1 MKLFYQEMLGFL
13 LVIITSIVIIGSS
26 TIHFATIQAYS
37 QSYSRLEGYGNSIGK
52 LALAKNNPQ
61 HELDAKFLRNL
72 QVVMEGED
80 VNLRI
85 FNNKNRQVYPETE
98 MNWALPEKLFKQLKK
113 GKTIHI
119 RNDHEDGRV
128 ASFSNKDPYTSVIV
142 PWLSKGKLVGLIWIG
157 SRVQNVEQMIVREKH
172 NLVTAL
178 LSSLIIGGLI
188 SFVLSYYISR
198 KIKLLSNATKRVAH
212 GNFDVHLKHKNTD
225 EIDDLARNFNI
236 MVNALKESSNEIKAQ
251 EKRRDQFMADA
262 AHEMRTP
269 LTTINGLLEGFEYDA
284 IPEEAKPKSIALMHS
299 ETKRLIRLV
308 NENLDYEKIRS
319 NKISLIQAKFN
330 ATEILTNLLTQMKQ
344 KAVEKNDE
352 LILNCPP
359 EVEVYADKD
368 RFTQIMVNLVQNALQ
383 FTENGKITIS
393 AKRIKHAVQFKIS
406 DTGIGMN
413 KKQMKY
419 IFERFYKADPSR
431 AKIGSG
437 ESGLGLSIVLSL
449 IKQHGGKIDV
459 DSKPGKGAVFTVT
472 LYDKGYKEFVKD

>member
-1 MKLFYQEMLGFL
+1 MKLFYQEILGFL

-37 QSYSRLEGYGNSIGK
+37 QSYTRLEGYGTSIGK
-52 LALAKNNPQ
+52 LALAKDNPK
-61 HELDAKFLRNL
+61 HELDAKFLKNL
-72 QVVMEGED
+72 QVVVEGED

-85 FNNKNRQVYPETE
+85 FNNKNRQVYPETT
-98 MNWALPEKLFKQLKK
+98 MNWALPQKLFKQLKN
-113 GKTIHI
+113 GKTIRI
-119 RNDHEDGRV
+119 RNDHQDGRV
-128 ASFSNKDPYTSVIV
+128 SSFSNKDAYTSVIV
-142 PWLSKGKLVGLIWIG
+142 PWRSKGKLVGVIWIG

-172 NLVTAL
+172 NLLTAL
-178 LSSLIIGGLI
+178 LSSLVIGGLI
-188 SFVLSYYISR
+188 SFILSYYISR
-198 KIKLLSNATKRVAH
+198 KIKLLSNATKKVAQ
-212 GNFDVHLKHKNTD
+212 GDFNVHLKHKDTD

-236 MVNALKESSNEIKAQ
+236 MVNALKESNDEIKAQ
-251 EKRRDQFMADA
+251 EKRREQFMADA

-308 NENLDYEKIRS
+308 NENLDYEKIRN
-319 NKISLIQAKFN
+319 NKISLIQSKFN
-330 ATEILTNLLTQMKQ
+330 ATEVLANLLTQMKQ
-344 KAVEKNDE
+344 KAAQKNDE
-352 LILNCPP
+352 LILNCPH
-359 EVEVYADKD
+359 

-393 AKRIKHAVQFKIS
+393 AKRIEHGAQFKIA

-449 IKQHGGKIDV
+449 IKQHGGKINV
-459 DSKPGKGAVFTVT
+459 DSEPGKGATFTVT
-472 LYDKGYKEFVKD
+472 LYDKGYKEFIKD

>member
-1 MKLFYQEMLGFL
+1 MKLFYQEILGFL

-37 QSYSRLEGYGNSIGK
+37 QSYTRLEGYGTSIGK
-52 LALAKNNPQ
+52 LALAKDNPK
-61 HELDAKFLRNL
+61 HELDAKFLKNL

-85 FNNKNRQVYPETE
+85 FNNKNRQIYPETT
-98 MNWALPEKLFKQLKK
+98 MNWALPQKLFKQLKN
-113 GKTIHI
+113 GKTIRI
-119 RNDHEDGRV
+119 RNDHQDGRV
-128 ASFSNKDPYTSVIV
+128 SSFSNKDAYTSVIV
-142 PWLSKGKLVGLIWIG
+142 PWRSKGKLVGVIWIG

-172 NLVTAL
+172 NLLTAL
-178 LSSLIIGGLI
+178 LSSLVIGGLI

-198 KIKLLSNATKRVAH
+198 KIKLLSNATKKVAQ
-212 GNFDVHLKHKNTD
+212 GDFNVHLKHKDTD

-236 MVNALKESSNEIKAQ
+236 MVNALKESNDEIKAQ
-251 EKRRDQFMADA
+251 EKRREQFMADA

-308 NENLDYEKIRS
+308 NENIRN
-319 NKISLIQAKFN
+319 NKISLIQSKFN
-330 ATEILTNLLTQMKQ
+330 ATEVLANLLTQMKQ
-344 KAVEKNDE
+344 KAAQKNDE
-352 LILNCPP
+352 LILDCP
-359 EVEVYADKD
+359 EQVEVHADKD

-393 AKRIKHAVQFKIS
+393 SKRIEHGAQFKIA

-449 IKQHGGKIDV
+449 IKQHGGKINV
-459 DSKPGKGAVFTVT
+459 DSEPGKGATFTVT
-472 LYDKGYKEFVKD
+472 LYDKGYKEFIKD

>member
-37 QSYSRLEGYGNSIGK
+37 QSYSRLEGYGTSIGK
-52 LALAKNNPQ
+52 LALAKDNPR
-61 HELDAKFLRNL
+61 HELDAKFLKNL

-85 FNNKNRQVYPETE
+85 FNNKNRQVYPETT
-98 MNWALPEKLFKQLKK
+98 MNWALPQKLFKQLKN
-113 GKTIHI
+113 GKTVRI

-128 ASFSNKDPYTSVIV
+128 TSFSNKDAYTSVIV
-142 PWLSKGKLVGLIWIG
+142 PWRSNGKLVGVIWIG
-157 SRVQNVEQMIVREKH
+157 SRVQNVEQMLVREKH
-172 NLVTAL
+172 NLITAL
-178 LSSLIIGGLI
+178 LSSLVIGGLI
-188 SFVLSYYISR
+188 SFILSYYISR
-198 KIKLLSNATKRVAH
+198 KIKLLSSATKKVAQ
-212 GNFDVHLKHKNTD
+212 GDFNVHLKHKDTD

-236 MVNALKESSNEIKAQ
+236 MVNALK
-251 EKRRDQFMADA
+251 
-262 AHEMRTP
+262 
-269 LTTINGLLEGFEYDA
+269 
-284 IPEEAKPKSIALMHS
+284 EAKPKSIALMHS

-308 NENLDYEKIRS
+308 NENLDYEKIRN
-319 NKISLIQAKFN
+319 NKISLIQSRFN
-330 ATEILTNLLTQMKQ
+330 ATEVLTNLLTQMKQ
-344 KAVEKNDE
+344 KAIQKNDK
-352 LILNCPP
+352 LILDCPS

-383 FTENGKITIS
+383 FTEKEKIKIS
-393 AKRIKHAVQFKIS
+393 AWRIKHGAQFEIA
-406 DTGIGMN
+406 DTGIGMSQ
-413 KKQMKY
+413 KQMKY

-459 DSKPGKGAVFTVT
+459 DSEPGKGAKFTVT
-472 LYDKGYKEFVKD
+472 LYDKGYKEFIKD

>member
-37 QSYSRLEGYGNSIGK
+37 QSYSRLEGYGTSIGK
-52 LALAKNNPQ
+52 LALAKDNPR
-61 HELDAKFLRNL
+61 HELDAKFLKNL

-85 FNNKNRQVYPETE
+85 FNNKNRQVYPETT
-98 MNWALPEKLFKQLKK
+98 MNWALPQKLFKQLKN
-113 GKTIHI
+113 GKTIRI

-128 ASFSNKDPYTSVIV
+128 TSFSNKDAYTSVIV
-142 PWLSKGKLVGLIWIG
+142 PWRSKGKLVGVIWIG

-172 NLVTAL
+172 NLITAL
-178 LSSLIIGGLI
+178 LSSLVIGGLI
-188 SFVLSYYISR
+188 SFILSYYISR
-198 KIKLLSNATKRVAH
+198 KIKLLSNATKKVAQ
-212 GNFDVHLKHKNTD
+212 GDFNVHLKHKDTD
-225 EIDDLARNFNI
+225 GIDDLARNFNI
-236 MVNALKESSNEIKAQ
+236 MVNALKESNDEIKAQ
-251 EKRRDQFMADA
+251 EKRREQFMADA

-308 NENLDYEKIRS
+308 NENLDYEKIRN
-319 NKISLIQAKFN
+319 NKISLIQSRFN
-330 ATEILTNLLTQMKQ
+330 ATEVLTNLLTQMKQ
-344 KAVEKNDE
+344 KAIQKNDK
-352 LILNCPP
+352 LILNCPH
-359 EVEVYADKD
+359 
-368 RFTQIMVNLVQNALQ
+368 ALQ
-383 FTENGKITIS
+383 FTENGKIKIS
-393 AKRIKHAVQFKIS
+393 AWRIKHGAQFEIA

-413 KKQMKY
+413 QKQMKY

-459 DSKPGKGAVFTVT
+459 DSEPGKGAKFTVT
-472 LYDKGYKEFVKD
+472 LYDKGYKEFIKD

>member
-1 MKLFYQEMLGFL
+1 MKLFYQEILGFL

-37 QSYSRLEGYGNSIGK
+37 QSYTRLEEYGTSIGK
-52 LALAKNNPQ
+52 LALAKDNPK
-61 HELDAKFLRNL
+61 HELDAKFLKNL

-85 FNNKNRQVYPETE
+85 FNNKNRQVYPETT
-98 MNWALPEKLFKQLKK
+98 MNWALPQKLFKQLKN
-113 GKTIHI
+113 GKKIRI

-128 ASFSNKDPYTSVIV
+128 SSFSNKDAYTSVIV
-142 PWLSKGKLVGLIWIG
+142 PWRSKGKLVGVIWIG

-172 NLVTAL
+172 NLLTAL
-178 LSSLIIGGLI
+178 LSSLVIGGLI
-188 SFVLSYYISR
+188 SFILSYYISR
-198 KIKLLSNATKRVAH
+198 KIKLLSNATKKVAQ
-212 GNFDVHLKHKNTD
+212 GDFNVHLKHKDTD

-236 MVNALKESSNEIKAQ
+236 MVNALKESNDEIKAQ
-251 EKRRDQFMADA
+251 EKRREQFMADA

-308 NENLDYEKIRS
+308 NENLDYEKIRN
-319 NKISLIQAKFN
+319 NKISLIQSKFN
-330 ATEILTNLLTQMKQ
+330 ATEVLANLLTQMKQ
-344 KAVEKNDE
+344 KAAQKNDE
-352 LILNCPP
+352 LILNCPQQ
-359 EVEVYADKD
+359 VEVYADKD

-393 AKRIKHAVQFKIS
+393 AKRIEHGAQFKIA

-419 IFERFYKADPSR
+419 IFERFYRADPSR

-449 IKQHGGKIDV
+449 IKQHGGKINV
-459 DSKPGKGAVFTVT
+459 DSEPGKGATFTVT
-472 LYDKGYKEFVKD
+472 LYDKGYKEFIKD

>member
-1 MKLFYQEMLGFL
+1 MKLFYQEILGFL
-13 LVIITSIVIIGSS
+13 LVIITSIVIISSS

-37 QSYSRLEGYGNSIGK
+37 QSYTRLEEYGTSIGK
-52 LALAKNNPQ
+52 LALAKDNPK
-61 HELDAKFLRNL
+61 HELDAKFLKNL

-85 FNNKNRQVYPETE
+85 FNNKNRQVYPETT
-98 MNWALPEKLFKQLKK
+98 MNWALPQKLFKQLKN
-113 GKTIHI
+113 GKKIRI

-128 ASFSNKDPYTSVIV
+128 SSFSNKDAYTSVIV
-142 PWLSKGKLVGLIWIG
+142 PWRSKGKLVGVIWIG

-172 NLVTAL
+172 NLLTAL
-178 LSSLIIGGLI
+178 LSSLVIGGLI
-188 SFVLSYYISR
+188 SFILSYYISR
-198 KIKLLSNATKRVAH
+198 KIKLLSNATKKVAQ
-212 GNFDVHLKHKNTD
+212 GDFNVHLKHKDTD

-236 MVNALKESSNEIKAQ
+236 MVNALKESNDEIKAQ
-251 EKRRDQFMADA
+251 EKRREQFMADA

-308 NENLDYEKIRS
+308 NENLDYEKIRN
-319 NKISLIQAKFN
+319 NKISLIQSKFN
-330 ATEILTNLLTQMKQ
+330 ATEVLANLLTQMKQ
-344 KAVEKNDE
+344 KAAQKNDE
-352 LILNCPP
+352 LILNCPQQ
-359 EVEVYADKD
+359 VEVYADKD

-393 AKRIKHAVQFKIS
+393 AKRIEHGAQFKIA

-449 IKQHGGKIDV
+449 IKQHGGKINV
-459 DSKPGKGAVFTVT
+459 DSEPGKGATFTVT
-472 LYDKGYKEFVKD
+472 LYDKGYKEFIKD

>member
-1 MKLFYQEMLGFL
+1 M
-13 LVIITSIVIIGSS
+13 
-26 TIHFATIQAYS
+26 HFATIQAYS
-37 QSYSRLEGYGNSIGK
+37 QSYSRLEGYGTSIGK
-52 LALAKNNPQ
+52 LALAKDNPR
-61 HELDAKFLRNL
+61 HELDAKFLKNL

-85 FNNKNRQVYPETE
+85 FNNKNRQVYPETK
-98 MNWALPEKLFKQLKK
+98 MNWALPQKLFKQLKN
-113 GKTIHI
+113 GKTIRI

-128 ASFSNKDPYTSVIV
+128 TSFSNKDAYTSVIV
-142 PWLSKGKLVGLIWIG
+142 PWRSNGKLVGVIWIG

-172 NLVTAL
+172 NLITAL
-178 LSSLIIGGLI
+178 LSSLVIGGLI
-188 SFVLSYYISR
+188 SFILSYYISR
-198 KIKLLSNATKRVAH
+198 KIKLLSSATKKVAQ
-212 GNFDVHLKHKNTD
+212 GDFNVHLKHKDTD

-236 MVNALKESSNEIKAQ
+236 MVNALKESNDEIKAQ
-251 EKRRDQFMADA
+251 EKRREQFMADA

-308 NENLDYEKIRS
+308 NENLDYEKIRN
-319 NKISLIQAKFN
+319 NKISLIQSRFN
-330 ATEILTNLLTQMKQ
+330 ATEVLTNLLTQMKQ
-344 KAVEKNDE
+344 KAIQKNDK
-352 LILNCPP
+352 LILDCPS

-383 FTENGKITIS
+383 FTENGKIKIS
-393 AKRIKHAVQFKIS
+393 AWRIKHGAQFEIA
-406 DTGIGMN
+406 DTGIGMSQ
-413 KKQMKY
+413 KQMKY

-459 DSKPGKGAVFTVT
+459 DSEPGKGAKFTVT
-472 LYDKGYKEFVKD
+472 LYDKGYKEFIKD

>member
-37 QSYSRLEGYGNSIGK
+37 QSYSRLEGYGTSIGK
-52 LALAKNNPQ
+52 LALAKDNPR
-61 HELDAKFLRNL
+61 HELDAKFLKNL

-85 FNNKNRQVYPETE
+85 FNNKNRQVYPETT
-98 MNWALPEKLFKQLKK
+98 MNWALPQKLFKQLKN
-113 GKTIHI
+113 GKTVRI

-128 ASFSNKDPYTSVIV
+128 TSFSNKDAYTSVIV
-142 PWLSKGKLVGLIWIG
+142 PWRSNGKLVGVIWIG
-157 SRVQNVEQMIVREKH
+157 SRVQNVEQMLVREKH
-172 NLVTAL
+172 NLITAL
-178 LSSLIIGGLI
+178 LSSLVIGGLI
-188 SFVLSYYISR
+188 SFILSYYISR
-198 KIKLLSNATKRVAH
+198 KIKLLSSATKKVAQ
-212 GNFDVHLKHKNTD
+212 GDFNVHLKHKDTD

-236 MVNALKESSNEIKAQ
+236 MVNALK
-251 EKRRDQFMADA
+251 
-262 AHEMRTP
+262 
-269 LTTINGLLEGFEYDA
+269 
-284 IPEEAKPKSIALMHS
+284 EAKPKSIALMHS

-308 NENLDYEKIRS
+308 NENLDYEKIRN
-319 NKISLIQAKFN
+319 NKISLIQSRFN
-330 ATEILTNLLTQMKQ
+330 ATEVLTNLLTQMKQ
-344 KAVEKNDE
+344 KAIQKNDK
-352 LILNCPP
+352 LILDCPS

-383 FTENGKITIS
+383 FTEKGKIKIS
-393 AKRIKHAVQFKIS
+393 AWRIKHGAQFEIA
-406 DTGIGMN
+406 DTGIGMSQ
-413 KKQMKY
+413 KQMKY

-459 DSKPGKGAVFTVT
+459 DSEPGKGAKFTVT
-472 LYDKGYKEFVKD
+472 LYDKGYKEFIKD

>member
-1 MKLFYQEMLGFL
+1 MLGFL
-13 LVIITSIVIIGSS
+13 LVIITSIEIIGSS

-37 QSYSRLEGYGNSIGK
+37 QSYSRLEGYGTSIGK
-52 LALAKNNPQ
+52 LALAKDNPR
-61 HELDAKFLRNL
+61 HELDAKFLKNL

-85 FNNKNRQVYPETE
+85 FNNKNRQVYPETT
-98 MNWALPEKLFKQLKK
+98 MNWALPQKLFKQLKN
-113 GKTIHI
+113 GKTIRI

-128 ASFSNKDPYTSVIV
+128 TSFSNKDAYTSVIV
-142 PWLSKGKLVGLIWIG
+142 PWRSNGKLVGVIWIG

-172 NLVTAL
+172 NLITAL
-178 LSSLIIGGLI
+178 LSSLVIGGLI
-188 SFVLSYYISR
+188 SFILSYYISR
-198 KIKLLSNATKRVAH
+198 KIKLLSSATKKVAQ
-212 GNFDVHLKHKNTD
+212 GDFNVHLKHKDTD

-236 MVNALKESSNEIKAQ
+236 MVNALKESNDEIKAQ
-251 EKRRDQFMADA
+251 EKRREQFMADA

-308 NENLDYEKIRS
+308 NENLDYEKIRN
-319 NKISLIQAKFN
+319 NKISLIQSRFN
-330 ATEILTNLLTQMKQ
+330 ATEVLTNLLTQMKQ
-344 KAVEKNDE
+344 KAIQKNDK
-352 LILNCPP
+352 LILDCPS

-383 FTENGKITIS
+383 FTENGKIKIS
-393 AKRIKHAVQFKIS
+393 AWRIKHGAQFEIA
-406 DTGIGMN
+406 DTGIGMSQ
-413 KKQMKY
+413 KQMKY

-459 DSKPGKGAVFTVT
+459 DSEPGKGAKFTLT
-472 LYDKGYKEFVKD
+472 LYDKGYKEFIKD

>member
-1 MKLFYQEMLGFL
+1 MLGFL

-26 TIHFATIQAYS
+26 TIHFVTIQAYS
-37 QSYSRLEGYGNSIGK
+37 QSYSRLEGYGTSIGK
-52 LALAKNNPQ
+52 LALAKDNPR
-61 HELDAKFLRNL
+61 HELDAKFLKNL

-85 FNNKNRQVYPETE
+85 FNNKNRQVYPETT
-98 MNWALPEKLFKQLKK
+98 MNWALPQKLFKQLKN
-113 GKTIHI
+113 GKTIRI

-128 ASFSNKDPYTSVIV
+128 TSFSNKDAYTSVIV
-142 PWLSKGKLVGLIWIG
+142 PWRSKGKLVGVIWIG

-172 NLVTAL
+172 NLITAL
-178 LSSLIIGGLI
+178 LSSLVIGGLI
-188 SFVLSYYISR
+188 SFILSYYISR
-198 KIKLLSNATKRVAH
+198 KIKLLSNATKKVAQ
-212 GNFDVHLKHKNTD
+212 GDFNVHLKHKDTD

-236 MVNALKESSNEIKAQ
+236 MVNALKESNDEIKAQ
-251 EKRRDQFMADA
+251 EKRREQFMADA

-308 NENLDYEKIRS
+308 NENLDYEKIRN
-319 NKISLIQAKFN
+319 NKISLIQSRFN
-330 ATEILTNLLTQMKQ
+330 ATEVLTNLLTQMKQ
-344 KAVEKNDE
+344 KAIQKNDK

-383 FTENGKITIS
+383 FTENGKIKIS
-393 AKRIKHAVQFKIS
+393 AWRIKHGAQFEIA

-413 KKQMKY
+413 QKQMKY

-459 DSKPGKGAVFTVT
+459 DSEPGKGAKFTVT
-472 LYDKGYKEFVKD
+472 LYDKGYKEFIKD